1 MVLVLDCGFGFQY
14 DKAGTMRK
22 LAKVTGAGLRH
33 LFGARES
40 ISQQKNPGHQFKT
53 ADTRIKKS
61 KILAV
66 MGMYAIY
73 KGSPIEL
80 AKNISDSIKVGR
92 WKHSD
97 LKQQQ
102 RDVDTFLA
110 NAGMSAQG
118 TEAVSRLIRN
128 GAFDGEMHT
137 QLSPQGA
144 AILDGLEN
152 DLRIEAGHCVNF

>member
-1 MVLVLDCGFGFQY
+1 MHKLM
-14 DKAGTMRK
+14 KA
-22 LAKVTGAGLRH
+22 TGAGLKH
-33 LFGARES
+33 FFGARES
-40 ISQQKNPGHQFKT
+40 ISQQKNLGRQLSAAGTKV
-53 ADTRIKKS
+53 KKS

-73 KGSPIEL
+73 KGSPIGL

-118 TEAVSRLIRN
+118 AEAVSRLIRN
-128 GAFDGEMHT
+128 GAFDGEMYT
-137 QLSPQGA
+137 QLSPQDA

-152 DLRIEAGHCVNF
+152 DLRIEAGHCINF

>member
-1 MVLVLDCGFGFQY
+1 MNTSWTQPEVIVERC
-14 DKAGTMRK
+14 
-22 LAKVTGAGLRH
+22 AK
-33 LFGARES
+33 
-40 ISQQKNPGHQFKT
+40 PP
-53 ADTRIKKS
+53 
-61 KILAV
+61 KIACLHHWAAYV
-66 MGMYAIY
+66 IY
-73 KGSPIEL
+73 KGSPIGL

-118 TEAVSRLIRN
+118 AEAVARLIRN
-128 GAFDGEMHT
+128 GAFDGEMYT
-137 QLSPQGA
+137 QLSPQDA

-152 DLRIEAGHCVNF
+152 DLHIEAGHCINFLRSVSHATRRSPH